1 MVNIFTVVVL
11 LRIQLL
17 GKKNK
22 STENIDFYASFLY
35 STREKISK
43 TRKKKWNKWKTLFQG
58 YSNSSQNI
66 SFY

>member
-43 TRKKKWNKWKTLFQG
+43 EGVKA
-58 YSNSSQNI
+58 
-66 SFY
+66 